1 MPERGRGRERR
12 CAQVGNAEG
21 LEEGALGQD
30 VDGPLRGVAAVAAVD
45 GGGGH
50 VGQEPLSAEEAVPGD
65 ESDGAGE
72 DLPRL
77 RE

>member
-1 MPERGRGRERR
+1 MPERGRCRERR
-12 CAQVGNAEG
+12 CAQVGDAEG

-50 VGQEPLSAEEAVPGD
+50 VGEDPLSA
-65 ESDGAGE
+65 
-72 DLPRL
+72 
-77 RE
+77 

>member
-1 MPERGRGRERR
+1 MPERGRCRERG

-50 VGQEPLSAEEAVPGD
+50 VGQEPLASEEAVSGEEP
-65 ESDGAGE
+65 DGAGE